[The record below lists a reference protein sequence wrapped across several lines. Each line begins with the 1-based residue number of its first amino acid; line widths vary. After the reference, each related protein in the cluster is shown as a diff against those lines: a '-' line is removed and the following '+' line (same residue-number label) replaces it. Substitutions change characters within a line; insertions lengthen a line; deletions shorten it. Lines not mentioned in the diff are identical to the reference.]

1 MLCRFT
7 WYVWLFCIACCSA
20 FILLRYLVNSVVFK
34 YFFIWLLFTCG
45 VSWIVVW
52 LGCLYCIWFV
62 WIGFVVCFLL
72 LVGFAIVFFVVFR
85 VFGVVDCI
93 LVVVFVVVALLAW
106 CCVLMVVWGGLVLIV
121 LLLSWFSIGVYG
133 LLFLCLGYDLGV
145 SDCVM
150 F

>member
-1 MLCRFT
+1 M
-7 WYVWLFCIACCSA
+7 
-20 FILLRYLVNSVVFK
+20 
-34 YFFIWLLFTCG
+34 
-45 VSWIVVW
+45 
-52 LGCLYCIWFV
+52 
-62 WIGFVVCFLL
+62 VCFLL
-72 LVGFAIVFFVVFR
+72 LVGFAIVFFVAFR
-85 VFGVVDCI
+85 VFGVADCI

-106 CCVLMVVWGGLVLIV
+106 CCVLMVVWGGLVLIA